1 MAKQSKSKK
10 PLTQANKAQVKI
22 HRYLIALPLIV
33 FVAKLITMANIE
45 GGIWAGADAENYLK
59 GVDGLY
65 AEGLFST
72 ASILNYWPAG
82 YPILLWILALISTA
96 NLFYLIGIV
105 QSIFFAYATYFLTK
119 NIAKTSVA
127 WLAFSASLIISF
139 NPTLSL
145 SSLAIGYEAPVAAC
159 FMMLLGVIIASR
171 LNPTKPQ
178 YLYPIYAG
186 AWIALAAFMQPRYLL
201 AGVVTILIWGATYL
215 PRKSAIKIISIG
227 FAVALISPILL
238 IARNDVAIDQRSIST
253 NLGVTMAIGA
263 GDETTGSYGRKGP
276 EVPCLP
282 AIPGAVVT
290 DNDRVK
296 CVLKWYLTNPVKT
309 LKLTFYKSEF
319 FWSPWSGPLADG
331 TMARNPWLKI
341 APTQNIAKSQ
351 SGAQLVSGPIGKI
364 VSWLWIIGQ
373 IAFLIYGF
381 LALRRSD
388 QTSKLIASLALSSV
402 VISWLIS
409 VGTIGDHRF
418 RVPTMCLSLL
428 LQVAGILRL
437 KMKFSKAL

>member
-10 PLTQANKAQVKI
+10 PLTQVNKAQVKI
-22 HRYLIALPLIV
+22 HRYLIALPLIA

-45 GGIWAGADAENYLK
+45 GGIWAGADAENYLT

-82 YPILLWILALISTA
+82 YPILLWFLTLISSA
-96 NLFYLIGIV
+96 NFFYLIGFV

-127 WLAFSASLIISF
+127 WLAISASFIISF

-159 FMMLLGVIIASR
+159 FMMLLAVIITSR

-178 YLYPIYAG
+178 YLYAIYAG
-186 AWIALAAFMQPRYLL
+186 AWITLAAFMQPRYLL

-215 PRKSAIKIISIG
+215 PRKSAIKIVSVG

-238 IARNDVAIDQRSIST
+238 IARNDVALNQRSIST

-263 GDETTGSYGRKGP
+263 GDETNGSYDRKGP
-276 EVPCLP
+276 EVPCVP

-296 CVLKWYLTNPVKT
+296 CVLKWYLTNPIKT
-309 LKLTFYKSEF
+309 LKLTLNKSVF
-319 FWSPWSGPLADG
+319 FWSPWSGPVANG

-341 APTQNIAKSQ
+341 APTQNIIKSQ
-351 SGAQLVSGPIGKI
+351 SGANLVVGPMGKI
-364 VSWLWIIGQ
+364 VSWFWVIGQ
-373 IAFLIYGF
+373 IAFLFYGF
-381 LALRRSD
+381 LALRRGD
-388 QTSKLIASLALSSV
+388 QTSKMIANLAVSSV

-409 VGTIGDHRF
+409 IGTIGDHRF
-418 RVPTMCLSLL
+418 RLPTMCFSLL
-428 LQVAGILRL
+428 LQVAGMLHIKR
-437 KMKFSKAL
+437 KFSKAL

>member
-10 PLTQANKAQVKI
+10 LSTQSNNAEIKM
-22 HRYLIALPLIV
+22 RRWLIALPLIA
-33 FVAKLITMANIE
+33 FVIKLITMANIE

-65 AEGLFST
+65 EEGLFSK
-72 ASILNYWPAG
+72 AGILNYWPAG
-82 YPILLWILALISTA
+82 YPILLWVLAVISLA
-96 NLFYLIGIV
+96 NLAYLIGFI

-119 NIAKTSVA
+119 NIAKTNAA
-127 WLAFSASLIISF
+127 WLAISASLIISF
-139 NPTLSL
+139 NTTLSL
-145 SSLAIGYEAPVAAC
+145 GSLAIGYEAPVAAC

-171 LNPTKPQ
+171 LNPSKPQ
-178 YLYPIYAG
+178 YLYAIYAG
-186 AWIALAAFMQPRYLL
+186 AWISLAAFMQPRYLL
-201 AGVVTILIWGATYL
+201 AGIVSILIWSVTYL

-227 FAVALISPILL
+227 FAVALISPLLL
-238 IARNDVAIDQRSIST
+238 IARNDVAINQRSIST

-263 GDETTGSYGRKGP
+263 GDETTGSYARKGP

-296 CVLKWYLTNPVKT
+296 CVIKWYLTNPVKT
-309 LKLTFYKSEF
+309 LKLTLNKSVF

-341 APTQNIAKSQ
+341 APTQSIAKSQ
-351 SGAQLVSGPIGKI
+351 SGVQLVAGPIGKI

-373 IAFLIYGF
+373 LAFLLYGF
-381 LALRRSD
+381 LALRRGD
-388 QTSKLIASLALSSV
+388 QTSKLIANVALSSV

-428 LQVAGILRL
+428 LQVAGMLQIKWKL
-437 KMKFSKAL
+437 SKAL

>member
-10 PLTQANKAQVKI
+10 PLTQVNKAEIKMR
-22 HRYLIALPLIV
+22 RYLIALPLIA
-33 FVAKLITMANIE
+33 FVAKLITMANIQ

-65 AEGLFST
+65 AEGFFST

-82 YPILLWILALISTA
+82 YPILLWLLVLISTA
-96 NLFYLIGIV
+96 KFFYLIGFI

-119 NIAKTSVA
+119 NIAKTNVA
-127 WLAFSASLIISF
+127 WLAFSASLMISF

-178 YLYPIYAG
+178 YLYAIYAG
-186 AWIALAAFMQPRYLL
+186 AWITLATFMQPRYLL

-238 IARNDVAIDQRSIST
+238 IARNDVAINQRTIST

-263 GDETTGSYGRKGP
+263 GDETSGSYDRKGP

-282 AIPGAVVT
+282 AIPSAVVT

-296 CVLKWYLTNPVKT
+296 CVLKWYIANPVKT
-309 LKLTFYKSEF
+309 LKLAFNKSEF
-319 FWSPWSGPLADG
+319 FWSPWSGPLANG
-331 TMARNPWLKI
+331 TMARNPWLKV

-351 SGAQLVSGPIGKI
+351 SGNDLVAGPIGKI

-373 IAFLIYGF
+373 IAFLFYGY
-381 LALRRSD
+381 LALRRGD
-388 QTSKLIASLALSSV
+388 QISKLIANVAMSSV

-409 VGTIGDHRF
+409 IGTIGDHRF

-428 LQVAGILRL
+428 LQVAGMLHI
-437 KMKFSKAL
+437 KWKFSKAL

>member
-1 MAKQSKSKK
+1 MAKQSRGKK
-10 PLTQANKAQVKI
+10 PITQANKAEIKT
-22 HRYLIALPLIV
+22 HRWLIALPLIA
-33 FVAKLITMANIE
+33 FVIKLITMANIE

-65 AEGLFST
+65 AEGLFSK

-96 NLFYLIGIV
+96 NFFYLIGFV

-119 NIAKTSVA
+119 HIAKTNVA

-171 LNPTKPQ
+171 LNPSKPQ
-178 YLYPIYAG
+178 YSYAIYAG
-186 AWIALAAFMQPRYLL
+186 AWISLAAFMQPRYLL
-201 AGVVTILIWGATYL
+201 AGLVSILIWGATYL
-215 PRKSAIKIISIG
+215 PRKSAIKIVSIS
-227 FAVALISPILL
+227 FAFALISPILL
-238 IARNDVAIDQRSIST
+238 ISRNDVALDQRTIST

-263 GDETTGSYGRKGP
+263 GDETTGSYVRKGP

-282 AIPGAVVT
+282 ALPGAVVT

-309 LKLTFYKSEF
+309 LKLTFNKSVF
-319 FWSPWSGPLADG
+319 FWSPWSGPVANG
-331 TMARNPWLKI
+331 TMARNPWLSI
-341 APTQNIAKSQ
+341 SPTQNVIKTQ
-351 SGAQLVSGPIGKI
+351 SGAQLAIGPIGKI

-373 IAFLIYGF
+373 IAFLFYGF
-381 LALRRSD
+381 LALRRGD
-388 QTSKLIASLALSSV
+388 QTSKLIANVSLSPV

-428 LQVAGILRL
+428 LQVAGMLQIKR
-437 KMKFSKAL
+437 MFSKAL

>member
-10 PLTQANKAQVKI
+10 PITQANKADIKMR
-22 HRYLIALPLIV
+22 RYLIALPLIA
-33 FVAKLITMANIE
+33 FVAKLITMANIQ

-65 AEGLFST
+65 AEGFFST

-82 YPILLWILALISTA
+82 YPILLWLLALISSA
-96 NLFYLIGIV
+96 NFFYLIGIV

-127 WLAFSASLIISF
+127 WLAFSVSLIISF

-171 LNPTKPQ
+171 LNPTRPQ
-178 YLYPIYAG
+178 YLYAIYAG

-201 AGVVTILIWGATYL
+201 AGFVVILIWGLTFTS
-215 PRKSAIKIISIG
+215 KNFAIRLALLASV
-227 FAVALISPILL
+227 AALISPAVLV
-238 IARNDVAIDQRSIST
+238 ARNAVAIDKPIVST
-253 NLGVTMAIGA
+253 NFAVAINYGA
-263 GDETTGSYGRKGP
+263 GELATGGYARVG
-276 EVPCLP
+276 EFVPCPPKPP
-282 AIPGAVVT
+282 ATIVS
-290 DNDRVK
+290 DNQTIA
-296 CVLKWYLTNPVKT
+296 CVLKWYVKNPLKT
-309 LKLTFYKSEF
+309 VKLTFNKSEF
-319 FWSPWSGPLADG
+319 FWSPWSGPLANG

-341 APTQNIAKSQ
+341 APTQNIAKDQ

-364 VSWLWIIGQ
+364 ISWLWIIGQ
-373 IAFLIYGF
+373 IAFLFYGF
-381 LALRRSD
+381 LTLRRGD
-388 QTSKLIASLALSSV
+388 QTSKLIANVAMSSV

-409 VGTIGDHRF
+409 IGTIGDHRF
-418 RVPTMCLSLL
+418 RIPTMCLSLL
-428 LQVAGILRL
+428 LQVAGMLHIKR
-437 KMKFSKAL
+437 KFSRAL

>member
-10 PLTQANKAQVKI
+10 PITQANKAEIKT
-22 HRYLIALPLIV
+22 RRWLIALPLIA
-33 FVAKLITMANIE
+33 FVIKLITMANIE

-65 AEGLFST
+65 AEGLFSE

-82 YPILLWILALISTA
+82 YPILLWILALITTA
-96 NLFYLIGIV
+96 NFFYLIGFI

-119 NIAKTSVA
+119 NIAKTNAA

-178 YLYPIYAG
+178 YLYAIYAG

-201 AGVVTILIWGATYL
+201 VGVVSILIWGATYL
-215 PRKSAIKIISIG
+215 PRKSAIKIISIS

-238 IARNDVAIDQRSIST
+238 ISRNDVAIDQRTIST

-263 GDETTGSYGRKGP
+263 GDETSGGYDRKGP

-282 AIPGAVVT
+282 AIPGTVVT
-290 DNDRVK
+290 DNERVK
-296 CVLKWYLTNPVKT
+296 CVLEWYLTNPVKT
-309 LKLTFYKSEF
+309 LKLTLNKSVF
-319 FWSPWSGPLADG
+319 FWSPWSGPVANG

-351 SGAQLVSGPIGKI
+351 SGAELVLGPIGKI
-364 VSWLWIIGQ
+364 VSWLWIVGQ
-373 IAFLIYGF
+373 IGLLFYGF
-381 LALRRSD
+381 LALRRGD
-388 QTSKLIASLALSSV
+388 ETSKLIANVALSSV

-428 LQVAGILRL
+428 LQVVGLL
-437 KMKFSKAL
+437 QVKWKFSKAL

>member
-10 PLTQANKAQVKI
+10 PITQANKAQIKMR
-22 HRYLIALPLIV
+22 RYLIALPLIA

-82 YPILLWILALISTA
+82 YPILLWFLALISTA
-96 NLFYLIGIV
+96 KFFYLIGFI

-171 LNPTKPQ
+171 LNPTKSQ
-178 YLYPIYAG
+178 YLYAIYAG

-201 AGVVTILIWGATYL
+201 AGVFSILIWGATYI
-215 PRKSAIKIISIG
+215 PRKSAIKIISVG
-227 FAVALISPILL
+227 FAVVLVSPILL
-238 IARNDVAIDQRSIST
+238 ISRNDVAIDQRTIST

-263 GDETTGSYGRKGP
+263 GDETSGSYDRKGP

-282 AIPGAVVT
+282 AFPGAVFT

-309 LKLTFYKSEF
+309 LNLVFNKSQF
-319 FWSPWSGPLADG
+319 FWSPWSGPLANG

-341 APTQNIAKSQ
+341 APTQNVIKTQ
-351 SGAQLVSGPIGKI
+351 SGVQLVAGPIGKI

-373 IAFLIYGF
+373 IAFLFYGF
-381 LALRRSD
+381 LALRRGD
-388 QTSKLIASLALSSV
+388 QTSKLIANVALSSV
-402 VISWLIS
+402 VISWLVS

-428 LQVAGILRL
+428 LQVAGMLHI
-437 KMKFSKAL
+437 KWKFSKAL

>member
-10 PLTQANKAQVKI
+10 PLTQVNKAQVKMR
-22 HRYLIALPLIV
+22 RYLIALPLIA

-82 YPILLWILALISTA
+82 YPILLWILALISSA
-96 NLFYLIGIV
+96 NFFYLIGFI

-119 NIAKTSVA
+119 NIARTSVA
-127 WLAFSASLIISF
+127 WLAFSSSLIISF

-178 YLYPIYAG
+178 YLYAIYAG

-201 AGVVTILIWGATYL
+201 AGGVTILIWGATYL
-215 PRKSAIKIISIG
+215 PRKSAIKIISVG
-227 FAVALISPILL
+227 FAVVLISPILL

-263 GDETTGSYGRKGP
+263 GDETNGSYDRKGP
-276 EVPCLP
+276 EVQCVP

-309 LKLTFYKSEF
+309 LKLTVNKSVF
-319 FWSPWSGPLADG
+319 FWSPWSGPVANG

-341 APTQNIAKSQ
+341 APAQNIAKSQ
-351 SGAQLVSGPIGKI
+351 SGAQLVLGPIGKI
-364 VSWLWIIGQ
+364 ISWLWIIGQ
-373 IAFLIYGF
+373 IAFLFYGF
-381 LALRRSD
+381 LTLRRGD
-388 QTSKLIASLALSSV
+388 QTSKLIANVAMSSV

-409 VGTIGDHRF
+409 IGTIGDHRF
-418 RVPTMCLSLL
+418 RIPTMCLSLL
-428 LQVAGILRL
+428 LQVAGMLHIKR
-437 KMKFSKAL
+437 KFSRAL

>member
-1 MAKQSKSKK
+1 M
-10 PLTQANKAQVKI
+10 
-22 HRYLIALPLIV
+22 RRWLIALPLIA
-33 FVAKLITMANIE
+33 FVIKLITMANIE

-65 AEGLFST
+65 AEGLFSE

-96 NLFYLIGIV
+96 NFFYLIGFI

-119 NIAKTSVA
+119 NIAKTNAA

-178 YLYPIYAG
+178 YLYAIYAG

-201 AGVVTILIWGATYL
+201 VGVVSILIWGATYL
-215 PRKSAIKIISIG
+215 PRKSAIKIISIS

-238 IARNDVAIDQRSIST
+238 ISRNDVAIDQRTIST

-263 GDETTGSYGRKGP
+263 GDETNGSYDRKGP

-282 AIPGAVVT
+282 AIPGTVVT
-290 DNDRVK
+290 DNERVK

-309 LKLTFYKSEF
+309 LKLTLNKSVF
-319 FWSPWSGPLADG
+319 FWSPWSGPVANG

-341 APTQNIAKSQ
+341 APTQNIAKSR
-351 SGAQLVSGPIGKI
+351 SGAELVLGPIGKI
-364 VSWLWIIGQ
+364 ISWLWIIGQ
-373 IAFLIYGF
+373 IGFLFYGF
-381 LALRRSD
+381 LALRRGD
-388 QTSKLIASLALSSV
+388 ETSKLIANVALSSV

-428 LQVAGILRL
+428 LQVVGLL
-437 KMKFSKAL
+437 QVKWKFSKAL

>member
-10 PLTQANKAQVKI
+10 PLTQVNKAQVKI
-22 HRYLIALPLIV
+22 HRYLIALPLIA

-45 GGIWAGADAENYLK
+45 GEIWAGADAENYLK

-82 YPILLWILALISTA
+82 YPILLWLLVLISTA
-96 NLFYLIGIV
+96 KFFYLIGFI

-119 NIAKTSVA
+119 NIAKTNIL
-127 WLAFSASLIISF
+127 WLAFSASLMISF

-178 YLYPIYAG
+178 YLYAIYAG
-186 AWIALAAFMQPRYLL
+186 AWITLATFMQPRYLL
-201 AGVVTILIWGATYL
+201 AGFVVILIWGLTFTS
-215 PRKSAIKIISIG
+215 KNFAIRLALLASV
-227 FAVALISPILL
+227 AALISPAVLV
-238 IARNDVAIDQRSIST
+238 ARNAVAIDKPIVST
-253 NLGVTMAIGA
+253 NFAVAINYGA
-263 GDETTGSYGRKGP
+263 GELATGGYARVG
-276 EVPCLP
+276 EFVPCPPKPP
-282 AIPGAVVT
+282 ATIVS
-290 DNDRVK
+290 DNQTIA
-296 CVLKWYLTNPVKT
+296 CVLKWYVKNPLKT
-309 LKLTFYKSEF
+309 VKLTFNKSEF
-319 FWSPWSGPLADG
+319 FWSPWSGPLANG

-341 APTQNIAKSQ
+341 APTQNIAKDQ

-364 VSWLWIIGQ
+364 ISWLWIIGQ
-373 IAFLIYGF
+373 IAFLFYGF
-381 LALRRSD
+381 LTLRRGD
-388 QTSKLIASLALSSV
+388 QTSKLIANVAMSSV

-409 VGTIGDHRF
+409 IGTIGDHRF
-418 RVPTMCLSLL
+418 RIPTMCLSLL
-428 LQVAGILRL
+428 LQVAGMLHIKR
-437 KMKFSKAL
+437 KFSRAL

>member
-10 PLTQANKAQVKI
+10 PITQANKAKI
-22 HRYLIALPLIV
+22 KIRRWLIALPLIA
-33 FVAKLITMANIE
+33 FVIKLITMTNIQ
-45 GGIWAGADAENYLK
+45 GGIWPGADAENYLK

-65 AEGLFST
+65 AEGLFSK

-96 NLFYLIGIV
+96 NFFYLIGFI

-119 NIAKTSVA
+119 HIVKTNVA

-171 LNPTKPQ
+171 LNPSKPQ
-178 YLYPIYAG
+178 YLYAIYAG
-186 AWIALAAFMQPRYLL
+186 AWISLAAFMQPRYLL
-201 AGVVTILIWGATYL
+201 AGLVSILIWGATYL
-215 PRKSAIKIISIG
+215 PRKSAIKIVSIS
-227 FAVALISPILL
+227 FAFALISPILL
-238 IARNDVAIDQRSIST
+238 ISRNDVALDQRTIST

-263 GDETTGSYGRKGP
+263 GDETTGSYVRKGP

-282 AIPGAVVT
+282 AFPGVVVT

-309 LKLTFYKSEF
+309 LKLTFNKSVF
-319 FWSPWSGPLADG
+319 FWSPWSGPVANG
-331 TMARNPWLKI
+331 TMARNPWLSI
-341 APTQNIAKSQ
+341 SPTQNVIKTQ
-351 SGAQLVSGPIGKI
+351 SGAQLAIGPIGKI

-373 IAFLIYGF
+373 IAFLFYGF
-381 LALRRSD
+381 LALRRGD
-388 QTSKLIASLALSSV
+388 QTSKLIANVALSCV

-428 LQVAGILRL
+428 LQVAGMLQVKR
-437 KMKFSKAL
+437 KFSKAL

>member
-1 MAKQSKSKK
+1 MAKQYKSKK
-10 PLTQANKAQVKI
+10 PITQANKAQVKM
-22 HRYLIALPLIV
+22 HRYLIAFPLIA
-33 FVAKLITMANIE
+33 FVTKLITMANIE
-45 GGIWAGADAENYLK
+45 GGIWPGADAENYLK

-65 AEGLFST
+65 AEGLFSK
-72 ASILNYWPAG
+72 AGILNYWPAG
-82 YPILLWILALISTA
+82 YPILLWLLVLISSA
-96 NLFYLIGIV
+96 DFFYLIGIV

-119 NIAKTSVA
+119 NIAKTNVV
-127 WLAFSASLIISF
+127 WLAFSVSLIISF

-145 SSLAIGYEAPVAAC
+145 NSLAIGYETPVAAC

-171 LNPTKPQ
+171 LNPTRPQ
-178 YLYPIYAG
+178 YLYAIYAG
-186 AWIALAAFMQPRYLL
+186 AWITLAAFMQPRYLL
-201 AGVVTILIWGATYL
+201 AGVVTILIWASTYI

-263 GDETTGSYGRKGP
+263 GDETTGGYGRKGP

-282 AIPGAVVT
+282 SIPNAIVT
-290 DNDRVK
+290 DSDRVK

-309 LKLTFYKSEF
+309 LNLAFNKSQF

-331 TMARNPWLKI
+331 TMARNPWLNI

-351 SGAQLVSGPIGKI
+351 SGVQLVSGPIGKI
-364 VSWLWIIGQ
+364 ISWLWIIGQ
-373 IAFLIYGF
+373 IAFLFYGF
-381 LALRRSD
+381 LTLRRGD
-388 QTSKLIASLALSSV
+388 QISKLIANVALSSV

-409 VGTIGDHRF
+409 IGTIGDHRF
-418 RVPTMCLSLL
+418 RLPTMCFSLL
-428 LQVAGILRL
+428 LQVAGMLHIKRKL
-437 KMKFSKAL
+437 SKAL

>member
-1 MAKQSKSKK
+1 MAKQSKNQN
-10 PLTQANKAQVKI
+10 PANKASKAEIKI
-22 HRYLIALPLIV
+22 HRYLIALPLIA
-33 FVAKLITMANIE
+33 FVIKLITMANIE
-45 GGIWAGADAENYLK
+45 LGIWPGADAENYLK
-59 GVDGLY
+59 GVEGLY
-65 AEGLFST
+65 NEGLFSK

-82 YPILLWILALISTA
+82 YPILLWLLVLISTA
-96 NLFYLIGIV
+96 KFFYLIGFI

-119 NIAKTSVA
+119 NIAKTNVA
-127 WLAFSASLIISF
+127 WLAISASLIISF

-178 YLYPIYAG
+178 YLYAIYAG
-186 AWIALAAFMQPRYLL
+186 AWITLATFMQPRYLL
-201 AGVVTILIWGATYL
+201 AGLVSILIWGATYL
-215 PRKSAIKIISIG
+215 PRKSAIKVVSIG

-263 GDETTGSYGRKGP
+263 GDETNGSYDRKGP
-276 EVPCLP
+276 EVPCVP
-282 AIPGAVVT
+282 AIPDAVVT

-309 LKLTFYKSEF
+309 LKLALNKSVF
-319 FWSPWSGPLADG
+319 FWSPWSGPVANG

-341 APTQNIAKSQ
+341 APIPNIAKSQ
-351 SGAQLVSGPIGKI
+351 SGAQLVAGPIGKI
-364 VSWLWIIGQ
+364 ISWLWIIGQ
-373 IAFLIYGF
+373 IAFLVYGF

-388 QTSKLIASLALSSV
+388 QISKLIANVALSSV
-402 VISWLIS
+402 VISWLVS
-409 VGTIGDHRF
+409 AGTIGDHRF

-428 LQVAGILRL
+428 LQVAGMLHI
-437 KMKFSKAL
+437 KWKFSKAL

>member
-1 MAKQSKSKK
+1 MAKQSQSKK
-10 PLTQANKAQVKI
+10 PITQANKAQVKI
-22 HRYLIALPLIV
+22 HRYLIAFPLIA
-33 FVAKLITMANIE
+33 FVIKLITMANIE

-65 AEGLFST
+65 AEGLFSE

-82 YPILLWILALISTA
+82 YPMLLWILALISTA
-96 NLFYLIGIV
+96 NFFYLIGFV

-119 NIAKTSVA
+119 NIAKTNVA
-127 WLAFSASLIISF
+127 WLAISTSLIISF

-178 YLYPIYAG
+178 YLYAIYAG

-201 AGVVTILIWGATYL
+201 VGVVSILIWGATYL
-215 PRKSAIKIISIG
+215 PRKSAIKIISIS

-238 IARNDVAIDQRSIST
+238 ISRNDVAIDQRTIST

-263 GDETTGSYGRKGP
+263 GDETSGGYDRKGP

-290 DNDRVK
+290 DNERVK
-296 CVLKWYLTNPVKT
+296 CVLEWYLTNPVKT
-309 LKLTFYKSEF
+309 LKLTLNKSVF
-319 FWSPWSGPLADG
+319 FWSPWSGPVANG

-351 SGAQLVSGPIGKI
+351 SGAELVFGPIGKI
-364 VSWLWIIGQ
+364 VSWLWIVGQ
-373 IAFLIYGF
+373 IGLLFYGF
-381 LALRRSD
+381 LALRRGD
-388 QTSKLIASLALSSV
+388 ETSKLIANVALSSV
-402 VISWLIS
+402 VISWLVS

-418 RVPTMCLSLL
+418 RVPTMCLNLL
-428 LQVAGILRL
+428 LQVVGMLQI
-437 KMKFSKAL
+437 KWKFSKAL

>member
-10 PLTQANKAQVKI
+10 PITQANKAQVKI
-22 HRYLIALPLIV
+22 HRYLIALPLIA

-65 AEGLFST
+65 AEGFFST

-82 YPILLWILALISTA
+82 YPILLWLPALISSA
-96 NLFYLIGIV
+96 NFFYLIGIV

-119 NIAKTSVA
+119 NIAKTNVA

-178 YLYPIYAG
+178 YLYAIYAG

-296 CVLKWYLTNPVKT
+296 CVLKWYITNPIKT
-309 LKLTFYKSEF
+309 LKLALNKSEF
-319 FWSPWSGPLADG
+319 FWSPWSGPLANG

-351 SGAQLVSGPIGKI
+351 SGVQLVAGPIGKI

-373 IAFLIYGF
+373 IAFLFYGY
-381 LALRRSD
+381 LALRRGD
-388 QTSKLIASLALSSV
+388 QISKLIANVALSSV
-402 VISWLIS
+402 VIS
-409 VGTIGDHRF
+409 
-418 RVPTMCLSLL
+418 
-428 LQVAGILRL
+428 A
-437 KMKFSKAL
+437 

>member
-1 MAKQSKSKK
+1 
-10 PLTQANKAQVKI
+10 
-22 HRYLIALPLIV
+22 
-33 FVAKLITMANIE
+33 
-45 GGIWAGADAENYLK
+45 
-59 GVDGLY
+59 
-65 AEGLFST
+65 
-72 ASILNYWPAG
+72 
-82 YPILLWILALISTA
+82 
-96 NLFYLIGIV
+96 
-105 QSIFFAYATYFLTK
+105 
-119 NIAKTSVA
+119 
-127 WLAFSASLIISF
+127 
-139 NPTLSL
+139 
-145 SSLAIGYEAPVAAC
+145 
-159 FMMLLGVIIASR
+159 
-171 LNPTKPQ
+171 
-178 YLYPIYAG
+178 
-186 AWIALAAFMQPRYLL
+186 MQPRYLL

-263 GDETTGSYGRKGP
+263 GVETNGSYVRKGP

-282 AIPGAVVT
+282 AIPNAVVT

-351 SGAQLVSGPIGKI
+351 SGAQLVAGPIGKI

-373 IAFLIYGF
+373 IAFLFYGF
-381 LALRRSD
+381 LTLRRGD
-388 QTSKLIASLALSSV
+388 QISKLIANVAISSV

-409 VGTIGDHRF
+409 IGTIGDHRF

-428 LQVAGILRL
+428 LQVAGMLHIKR
-437 KMKFSKAL
+437 KFSKAF

>member
-10 PLTQANKAQVKI
+10 PITQANKADIKMR
-22 HRYLIALPLIV
+22 RYLIALPLIA

-65 AEGLFST
+65 AEGFFST

-82 YPILLWILALISTA
+82 YPILLWLLVLISTA
-96 NLFYLIGIV
+96 KFFYLIGFI

-119 NIAKTSVA
+119 NIAKTNVA
-127 WLAFSASLIISF
+127 WLAFSASLMISF

-178 YLYPIYAG
+178 YLYAIYAG
-186 AWIALAAFMQPRYLL
+186 AWITLATFMQPRYLL
-201 AGVVTILIWGATYL
+201 AGVITILIWGATYL

-238 IARNDVAIDQRSIST
+238 IARNDVAINQRTIST

-263 GDETTGSYGRKGP
+263 GDETTGSYDRKGP

-282 AIPGAVVT
+282 DIPSAVVT

-296 CVLKWYLTNPVKT
+296 CVLKWYIANPVKT
-309 LKLTFYKSEF
+309 LKLAFNKSEF
-319 FWSPWSGPLADG
+319 FWSPWSGPLANG
-331 TMARNPWLKI
+331 TMARNPWLKV

-351 SGAQLVSGPIGKI
+351 SGNDLVAGPIGKI

-373 IAFLIYGF
+373 IAFLFYGY
-381 LALRRSD
+381 LALRRGD
-388 QTSKLIASLALSSV
+388 QMSKLIANVALSSV
-402 VISWLIS
+402 VISWLVS

-428 LQVAGILRL
+428 LQVAGMLHI
-437 KMKFSKAL
+437 KWKFSKAL

>member
-1 MAKQSKSKK
+1 MAKQSQSKK
-10 PLTQANKAQVKI
+10 PITQANKAEIKMR
-22 HRYLIALPLIV
+22 RYLIALPLIA
-33 FVAKLITMANIE
+33 FVIKLITMANIE

-65 AEGLFST
+65 AEGLFSK

-96 NLFYLIGIV
+96 NFFYLIGFI

-119 NIAKTSVA
+119 NIAKTNAA

-178 YLYPIYAG
+178 YLYAIYAG

-201 AGVVTILIWGATYL
+201 VGVVSILIWGATYL
-215 PRKSAIKIISIG
+215 PRKSAIKIISIS

-238 IARNDVAIDQRSIST
+238 ISRNDVAIDQRTIST

-263 GDETTGSYGRKGP
+263 GDETNGSYDRKGP

-282 AIPGAVVT
+282 AIPGTVVT
-290 DNDRVK
+290 DNERVK

-309 LKLTFYKSEF
+309 LKLTLNKSVF
-319 FWSPWSGPLADG
+319 FWSPWSGPVANG

-341 APTQNIAKSQ
+341 APTQNIAKSK
-351 SGAQLVSGPIGKI
+351 SGAELVLGPIGKI

-373 IAFLIYGF
+373 IAFLFYGF
-381 LALRRSD
+381 LTLRRGD
-388 QTSKLIASLALSSV
+388 QTSKLIANVALSSV

-428 LQVAGILRL
+428 LQVVGLL
-437 KMKFSKAL
+437 QVKWKFSKAL

>member
-309 LKLTFYKSEF
+309 MKLAFNKSVF
-319 FWSPWSGPLADG
+319 FWSPWSGPLANG

-351 SGAQLVSGPIGKI
+351 SGVQLVVGPVGKV

-373 IAFLIYGF
+373 IAFLFYGF
-381 LALRRSD
+381 LALRRGD
-388 QTSKLIASLALSSV
+388 QTSKMIANLALSSV

-409 VGTIGDHRF
+409 IGTIGDHRF
-418 RVPTMCLSLL
+418 RLPTMCLSLL
-428 LQVAGILRL
+428 LQVAGMLHL
-437 KMKFSKAL
+437 KRKFSKAL

>member
-10 PLTQANKAQVKI
+10 PSTQSNNAEFKM
-22 HRYLIALPLIV
+22 RRWLIALPLIA
-33 FVAKLITMANIE
+33 FVIKLITMANIE

-65 AEGLFST
+65 AEGLFSK
-72 ASILNYWPAG
+72 AGILNYWPAG
-82 YPILLWILALISTA
+82 YPILLWVLAIISLA
-96 NLFYLIGIV
+96 NLAYLIGFI

-119 NIAKTSVA
+119 NIARTNAA
-127 WLAFSASLIISF
+127 WLAISAALIISF

-145 SSLAIGYEAPVAAC
+145 ASLAIGYEAPVAAC

-171 LNPTKPQ
+171 LNPSKPQ
-178 YLYPIYAG
+178 YLYAIYAG
-186 AWIALAAFMQPRYLL
+186 AWISLAAFMQPRYLL
-201 AGVVTILIWGATYL
+201 AGIVSILIWSATYL

-227 FAVALISPILL
+227 FAVALISPLLL
-238 IARNDVAIDQRSIST
+238 IARNDVAINQRSIST

-263 GDETTGSYGRKGP
+263 GDETTGSYARKGP

-309 LKLTFYKSEF
+309 LKLTLNKSVF

-341 APTQNIAKSQ
+341 APTQSIAKSQ
-351 SGAQLVSGPIGKI
+351 SGVQLVAGPIGKI
-364 VSWLWIIGQ
+364 VSWIWIIGQ
-373 IAFLIYGF
+373 IAFLFYGF
-381 LALRRSD
+381 LALRRGD
-388 QTSKLIASLALSSV
+388 QTSKLIANVALSSV

-428 LQVAGILRL
+428 LQVAGMLQIKWKL
-437 KMKFSKAL
+437 SKAL

>member
-1 MAKQSKSKK
+1 MAKQSQSKK
-10 PLTQANKAQVKI
+10 PITQANKAEIKMR
-22 HRYLIALPLIV
+22 RYLIALPLIA
-33 FVAKLITMANIE
+33 FVIKLITMANIE

-65 AEGLFST
+65 AEGLFSE

-96 NLFYLIGIV
+96 NFFYLIGFA

-119 NIAKTSVA
+119 NIAKTNVA
-127 WLAFSASLIISF
+127 WLAISTSLIISF

-178 YLYPIYAG
+178 YLYAIYAG
-186 AWIALAAFMQPRYLL
+186 AWITLSAFMQPRYLL
-201 AGVVTILIWGATYL
+201 SGFFVVFLWALTFAS
-215 PRKSAIKIISIG
+215 KNFAIKLALLASV
-227 FAVALISPILL
+227 VALISPAVLV
-238 IARNDVAIDQRSIST
+238 ARNAVAIDKPIIST
-253 NLGVTMAIGA
+253 NFAVAINYGA
-263 GDETTGSYGRKGP
+263 GEQATGGYARVGDF
-276 EVPCLP
+276 VPCPPRPP
-282 AIPGAVVT
+282 ATVVS
-290 DNDRVK
+290 DNQTIA
-296 CVLKWYLTNPVKT
+296 CVLKWYLENPLKTVK
-309 LKLTFYKSEF
+309 LSLNKSEF
-319 FWSPWSGPLADG
+319 FWSPWSGPLANG

-341 APTQNIAKSQ
+341 APTQNIAKSE
-351 SGAQLVSGPIGKI
+351 SGARLVAGPIGKF

-373 IAFLIYGF
+373 IGLLFYGF
-381 LALRRSD
+381 LALRRGD
-388 QTSKLIASLALSSV
+388 QTSKLIANVALSSV
-402 VISWLIS
+402 VVSWLIS

-428 LQVAGILRL
+428 LQVAGMLQIKWKL
-437 KMKFSKAL
+437 SKAL

>member
-1 MAKQSKSKK
+1 MAKQSQSKK
-10 PLTQANKAQVKI
+10 PITQANKAQVKI
-22 HRYLIALPLIV
+22 HRYLIAFPLIA
-33 FVAKLITMANIE
+33 FVAKLITMTNIE

-82 YPILLWILALISTA
+82 YPILLWVLALISIA
-96 NLFYLIGIV
+96 NFFYLIGFI

-178 YLYPIYAG
+178 YLYAIYAG
-186 AWIALAAFMQPRYLL
+186 AWITLATFMQPRYLL

-238 IARNDVAIDQRSIST
+238 IARNDVAINQRTIST

-263 GDETTGSYGRKGP
+263 GDETTGSYDRKGP

-282 AIPGAVVT
+282 DIPSAVVT

-296 CVLKWYLTNPVKT
+296 CVLKWYITNPVKT
-309 LKLTFYKSEF
+309 LKLSLNKSVF
-319 FWSPWSGPLADG
+319 FWSPWSGPVANG
-331 TMARNPWLKI
+331 TMARNPWLKF

-351 SGAQLVSGPIGKI
+351 SGNDLVAGPIGKI

-373 IAFLIYGF
+373 IAFLFYGY
-381 LALRRSD
+381 LALRRGD
-388 QTSKLIASLALSSV
+388 QMSKLIANVALSSV
-402 VISWLIS
+402 VISWLVS

-428 LQVAGILRL
+428 LQVAGMLHI
-437 KMKFSKAL
+437 KWKFSKAL

>member
-10 PLTQANKAQVKI
+10 PITQANKAQVKI
-22 HRYLIALPLIV
+22 HRYLIALPLIA

-45 GGIWAGADAENYLK
+45 GGIWAGADADNYLK

-65 AEGLFST
+65 AEGFFST

-82 YPILLWILALISTA
+82 YPILLWLPALISSA
-96 NLFYLIGIV
+96 NFFYLIGIV

-119 NIAKTSVA
+119 NIAKTNVA

-178 YLYPIYAG
+178 YLYAIYAG
-186 AWIALAAFMQPRYLL
+186 AWITLATFMQPRYLL

-238 IARNDVAIDQRSIST
+238 IARNDVAINQRTIST

-263 GDETTGSYGRKGP
+263 GDETNGSYDRKGP

-282 AIPGAVVT
+282 AIPSAVIT

-296 CVLKWYLTNPVKT
+296 CVLKWYITNPIKT
-309 LKLTFYKSEF
+309 LKLALNKSEF
-319 FWSPWSGPLADG
+319 FWSPWSGPLANG

-351 SGAQLVSGPIGKI
+351 SGVQLVAGPIGKI

-373 IAFLIYGF
+373 IAFLFYGY
-381 LALRRSD
+381 LALRRGD
-388 QTSKLIASLALSSV
+388 QISKLIANVALSSV
-402 VISWLIS
+402 VISWLVS

-428 LQVAGILRL
+428 LQVAGMLHI
-437 KMKFSKAL
+437 KWKFSKAL

>member
-10 PLTQANKAQVKI
+10 PITQANKAEIKI
-22 HRYLIALPLIV
+22 RRWLIALPLIA
-33 FVAKLITMANIE
+33 FVIKLITMTNIQ
-45 GGIWAGADAENYLK
+45 GGIWPGADAENYLK

-65 AEGLFST
+65 AEGLFSK

-96 NLFYLIGIV
+96 NFFYLIGFI

-119 NIAKTSVA
+119 HIVKTNVA

-171 LNPTKPQ
+171 LNPSKPQ
-178 YLYPIYAG
+178 YLYAIYAG
-186 AWIALAAFMQPRYLL
+186 AWISLAAFMQPRYLL
-201 AGVVTILIWGATYL
+201 AGLVSILIWGATYL
-215 PRKSAIKIISIG
+215 PRKSAIKIVSIS
-227 FAVALISPILL
+227 FAFALISPILL
-238 IARNDVAIDQRSIST
+238 ISRNDVALDQRTIST

-263 GDETTGSYGRKGP
+263 GDETTGSYVRKGP

-282 AIPGAVVT
+282 AFPGVVVT

-309 LKLTFYKSEF
+309 LKLTFNKSVF
-319 FWSPWSGPLADG
+319 FWSPWSGPVANG
-331 TMARNPWLKI
+331 TMARNPWLSI
-341 APTQNIAKSQ
+341 SPTQNVIKTQ
-351 SGAQLVSGPIGKI
+351 SGAQLAIGPIGKI

-373 IAFLIYGF
+373 IAFLFYGF
-381 LALRRSD
+381 LALRRGD
-388 QTSKLIASLALSSV
+388 QTSKLIANVALSCV

-428 LQVAGILRL
+428 LQVAGMLQVKR
-437 KMKFSKAL
+437 KFSKAL